1 MKFNKHGIAK
11 TFKFESL
18 LDRALHTMEH
28 GLVIVNHDQHR
39 DIFNAL
45 HHGYVGRPTPEVIT
59 QMEWSRNNSRF

>member
-18 LDRALHTMEH
+18 LDR
-28 GLVIVNHDQHR
+28 
-39 DIFNAL
+39 